1 MIALT
6 GSTNNSFNYV
16 IRPVK
21 RSTQN
26 NTDDA
31 SVTEELNSVGT
42 ASTTEHQI
50 FCQRRL
56 KEGTE
61 GKTLQESVTQSS
73 YTVSFAL
80 AVAS

>member
-26 NTDDA
+26 NTDEA

-42 ASTTEHQI
+42 ASTIEHQI

-56 KEGTE
+56 KEGKNPPKSQLR
-61 GKTLQESVTQSS
+61 KTNIR
-73 YTVSFAL
+73 
-80 AVAS
+80 

>member
-16 IRPVK
+16 IRAVK

-61 GKTLQESVTQSS
+61 GKNPPRVS
-73 YTVSFAL
+73 YTKQLYGEFYSYSL
-80 AVAS
+80 